1 MRQAELNNYERP
13 LSGCSFNSS
22 QSLSRRKFAR
32 AEAAVADRTIRA
44 RLTRL
49 SGLHG
54 VFQPAHTLFASS
66 FHLASNANEPVDP
79 KP

>member
-1 MRQAELNNYERP
+1 MLEQQLDLLQVVLRSDQLTSREL
-13 LSGCSFNSS
+13 
-22 QSLSRRKFAR
+22 AR

-54 VFQPAHTLFASS
+54 VFQPALSDLIVFISEYDQQFSETGVKDL
-66 FHLASNANEPVDP
+66 
-79 KP
+79 